1 MEKITKMPQ
10 QASDLSVQLNQTIN
24 LIENLISLGHSIEVN
39 KDTLET
45 VNEAMKKQEL
55 NNSFFTVAEIAEALH
70 CTPKSAMQEMRRR
83 NVELIATGKSYVVY
97 KENFYN
103 AFRGEQ

>member
-1 MEKITKMPQ
+1 M
-10 QASDLSVQLNQTIN
+10 SVQLNQTIN
-24 LIENLISLGHSIEVN
+24 LIENLIALGRSIELN

>member
-1 MEKITKMPQ
+1 MHCLG
-10 QASDLSVQLNQTIN
+10 LSVLHT
-24 LIENLISLGHSIEVN
+24 LLASHSVTPI
-39 KDTLET
+39 T
-45 VNEAMKKQEL
+45 
-55 NNSFFTVAEIAEALH
+55 EALH

>member
-10 QASDLSVQLNQTIN
+10 QAIDLSVQLNQTIN
-24 LIENLISLGHSIEVN
+24 LIENLISLGHSIELN